1 MKLDS
6 PTLSP
11 PLQVRIELNEERDNR
26 ARMQHTIAKLRNIIV
41 AQANGQDAQGDPA
54 AARFNPY
61 IAAWYRKTNADQ
73 EFQQYPP
80 KVGLPIMPLGVHTSA
95 TSAPLPVSYKWP
107 LRLPPTAPCPG
118 YWGGIRTPTHPSE
131 HQCSGGLGQPLLH
144 WVLGPA
150 TICPSEQPIL
160 HEGCGETSHHQCIP
174 STRSSTYLTALADLT
189 CVPQQ
194 GLGSRNS
201 LFLLDG
207 PDSPL

>member
-118 YWGGIRTPTHPSE
+118 YWGGIRTPHPSIRA
-131 HQCSGGLGQPLLH
+131 SVLWGPGATFAA
-144 WVLGPA
+144 LGPRASHYMSIRA
-150 TICPSEQPIL
+150 TNTARGLWGNQPPSMHPLNPQL
-160 HEGCGETSHHQCIP
+160 HI
-174 STRSSTYLTALADLT
+174 
-189 CVPQQ
+189 
-194 GLGSRNS
+194 
-201 LFLLDG
+201 
-207 PDSPL
+207 PDSPR